1 MLPHIT
7 KNNITTNV
15 GVDVNHVICLV
26 SIQTSSLSVQY
37 LLVFLVITFLLLTYI
52 VNTFAGAFLPFK
64 FISPTNDDFSIKS
77 LVNAVWIS

>member
-1 MLPHIT
+1 MGL
-7 KNNITTNV
+7 
-15 GVDVNHVICLV
+15 GVNHVMFLV

-64 FISPTNDDFSIKS
+64 FISPTYDDFSIKS